1 MARPLRIEFPNAI
14 YHVMARGN
22 ARQSIFHNDGDY
34 QRMTDGLANTV
45 SRTGW
50 QVLAYVWMP
59 NHIHLFVRTPK
70 PNLSRGMQYLLSG
83 YANWYAKRHQRT
95 GHLFQGRFKAELV
108 EDESYFWTLSRYVH
122 LNPVRV
128 KRPLVDHPSGW
139 AWSSYSGYC
148 RKSARVEWVDYESVL
163 SAWQGEMGGKN
174 SELDYRRFVE
184 SGVETP
190 PANPLESALGGWLLG
205 SETFLQ
211 RIKKLLTKP
220 HHVDETPKARRLTS
234 LDANQVIATV
244 AAYYKASPSSY
255 QSKRSTAAGRDL
267 AAYLAH
273 RRTTATLRE
282 LATAFG
288 LSHPDSVSNLIR
300 RAEIAIS
307 ASKSQRQDIE
317 RIEELLAKQ
326 QTGSDPIV

>member
-22 ARQSIFHNDGDY
+22 GRQRIFHADADY
-34 QRMTDGLANTV
+34 QRMTDGLAKTIA
-45 SRTGW
+45 RTGW
-50 QVLAYVWMP
+50 QVFAFVWMP

-70 PNLSRGMQYLLSG
+70 PNLSVGMQYLLSG

-122 LNPVRV
+122 LNPVRG
-128 KRPLVDHPSGW
+128 KKPLVDHPSSW
-139 AWSSYSGYC
+139 AWSSYPGYC
-148 RKSARVEWVDYESVL
+148 RKSARIDWIEYESVL
-163 SAWQGEMGGKN
+163 AAWQGEMGGKD
-174 SELDYRRFVE
+174 SGLAYRRFVE
-184 SGVETP
+184 SGLETP
-190 PANPLESALGGWLLG
+190 PSNPLDNALEGWLLG
-205 SETFLQ
+205 SDTFLKKV
-211 RIKKLLTKP
+211 KKLITKP
-220 HHVDETPKARRLTS
+220 QHIDQTPKSRRLTS
-234 LDANQVIATV
+234 LDANEVITAV
-244 AAYYKASPSSY
+244 AAYFKASPESY
-255 QSKRSTAAGRDL
+255 QSKRSTAPGRDL

-300 RAEIAIS
+300 RAQNAIS
-307 ASKSQRQDIE
+307 GSKSKKKDLE
-317 RIEELLAKQ
+317 RIDELLQKQ
-326 QTGSDPIV
+326 

>member
-22 ARQSIFHNDGDY
+22 GRQRIFHADADY
-34 QRMTDGLANTV
+34 QRMTDGLAKTIA
-45 SRTGW
+45 RTGW
-50 QVLAYVWMP
+50 QVFAFVWMP

-70 PNLSRGMQYLLSG
+70 PNLSVGMQYLLSG

-122 LNPVRV
+122 LNPVRG
-128 KRPLVDHPSGW
+128 KKPLVDHPSSW
-139 AWSSYSGYC
+139 AWSSYPGYC
-148 RKSARVEWVDYESVL
+148 RKSARVDWIEYESVL
-163 SAWQGEMGGKN
+163 AAWQGEMGGKD
-174 SELDYRRFVE
+174 SGLAYRRFVE
-184 SGVETP
+184 SGLETP
-190 PANPLESALGGWLLG
+190 PSNPLDNALEGWLLG
-205 SETFLQ
+205 SDTFLKKV
-211 RIKKLLTKP
+211 KKLISKP
-220 HHVDETPKARRLTS
+220 QHIDQTPKARRLTS
-234 LDANQVIATV
+234 LDANEVITAV
-244 AAYYKASPSSY
+244 AAYFNASPESY
-255 QSKRSTAAGRDL
+255 QSKRSTAPGRDL

-300 RAEIAIS
+300 RAQNAIS
-307 ASKSQRQDIE
+307 GSKSKKKDLE
-317 RIEELLAKQ
+317 RIDELLQKQ
-326 QTGSDPIV
+326 

>member
-22 ARQSIFHNDGDY
+22 GRQRIFHADADY
-34 QRMTDGLANTV
+34 QRMTDGLAKTV
-45 SRTGW
+45 ARTGW
-50 QVLAYVWMP
+50 QVFAFVWMP

-70 PNLSRGMQYLLSG
+70 PNLSVGMQYLLSG

-122 LNPVRV
+122 LNPVRG
-128 KRPLVDHPSGW
+128 KKPLVDHPSSW
-139 AWSSYSGYC
+139 AWSSYPGYC
-148 RKSARVEWVDYESVL
+148 RKSARVDWMEYESVL
-163 SAWQGEMGGKN
+163 AAWQGEMGGKD
-174 SELDYRRFVE
+174 SGLAYRRFVE
-184 SGVETP
+184 SGLETP
-190 PANPLESALGGWLLG
+190 PSNPLDNALEGWLLG
-205 SETFLQ
+205 SDTFLKKV
-211 RIKKLLTKP
+211 KKLITKP
-220 HHVDETPKARRLTS
+220 QHIDQTPKARRLTS
-234 LDANQVIATV
+234 LDANEVITAV
-244 AAYYKASPSSY
+244 AAYFKASPESY
-255 QSKRSTAAGRDL
+255 QSKRSTAPGRDL

-300 RAEIAIS
+300 RAQNAIS
-307 ASKSQRQDIE
+307 GSKSKKKDLE
-317 RIEELLAKQ
+317 RIDELLQKQ
-326 QTGSDPIV
+326 

>member
-22 ARQSIFHNDGDY
+22 GRQRIFHADADY
-34 QRMTDGLANTV
+34 QRMTDGLAKTIA
-45 SRTGW
+45 RTGW
-50 QVLAYVWMP
+50 QVFAFVWMP

-70 PNLSRGMQYLLSG
+70 PNLSVGMQYLLSG

-122 LNPVRV
+122 LNPVRG
-128 KRPLVDHPSGW
+128 KKPLVDHPSSW
-139 AWSSYSGYC
+139 AWSSYPGYC
-148 RKSARVEWVDYESVL
+148 RKSVRVDWIEYESVL
-163 SAWQGEMGGKN
+163 AAWQGEMGGKD
-174 SELDYRRFVE
+174 SGLAYRRFVE
-184 SGVETP
+184 SGLETP
-190 PANPLESALGGWLLG
+190 PSNPLDNALEGWLLG
-205 SETFLQ
+205 SDTFLKKV
-211 RIKKLLTKP
+211 KKLITKP
-220 HHVDETPKARRLTS
+220 QHIDQTPKARRLTS
-234 LDANQVIATV
+234 LDANEVITAV
-244 AAYYKASPSSY
+244 AAYFKASPESY
-255 QSKRSTAAGRDL
+255 QSKRSTAPGRDL

-300 RAEIAIS
+300 RAQNAIS
-307 ASKSQRQDIE
+307 GSKSKKKDLE
-317 RIEELLAKQ
+317 RIDELLQKQ
-326 QTGSDPIV
+326 

>member
-22 ARQSIFHNDGDY
+22 GRQRIFHADADY
-34 QRMTDGLANTV
+34 QRMTDGLAKTIA
-45 SRTGW
+45 RTGW
-50 QVLAYVWMP
+50 QVFAFVWMP

-70 PNLSRGMQYLLSG
+70 PNLSVGMQYLLSG

-122 LNPVRV
+122 LNPVRG
-128 KRPLVDHPSGW
+128 KKPLVDHPSSW
-139 AWSSYSGYC
+139 AWSSYPGYC
-148 RKSARVEWVDYESVL
+148 RKSARVDWIEYESVL
-163 SAWQGEMGGKN
+163 AAWQGEMGGKD
-174 SELDYRRFVE
+174 SGLAYRRFVE
-184 SGVETP
+184 SGLETP
-190 PANPLESALGGWLLG
+190 PSNPLDNALEGWLLG
-205 SETFLQ
+205 SDTFLKKV
-211 RIKKLLTKP
+211 KKLITKP
-220 HHVDETPKARRLTS
+220 QHIDQTPKARRLTS
-234 LDANQVIATV
+234 LDANEVITAV
-244 AAYYKASPSSY
+244 AAYFNASPESY
-255 QSKRSTAAGRDL
+255 QSKRSTAPGRDL

-300 RAEIAIS
+300 RAQNAIS
-307 ASKSQRQDIE
+307 GSKSKKKDLE
-317 RIEELLAKQ
+317 RIDELLQKQ
-326 QTGSDPIV
+326 

>member
-22 ARQSIFHNDGDY
+22 GRQRIFHADADY
-34 QRMTDGLANTV
+34 QRMTDGLAKTV
-45 SRTGW
+45 ARTGW
-50 QVLAYVWMP
+50 QVFAFVWMP

-70 PNLSRGMQYLLSG
+70 PNLSVGMQYLLSG

-122 LNPVRV
+122 LNPVRG
-128 KRPLVDHPSGW
+128 KKPLVDHPSSW
-139 AWSSYSGYC
+139 AWSSYPGYC
-148 RKSARVEWVDYESVL
+148 RKSARVDWIEYESVL
-163 SAWQGEMGGKN
+163 AAWQGEMGGKD
-174 SELDYRRFVE
+174 SGLAYRRFVE
-184 SGVETP
+184 SGLETP
-190 PANPLESALGGWLLG
+190 PSNPLDNALEGWLLG
-205 SETFLQ
+205 SDTFLKKV
-211 RIKKLLTKP
+211 KKLITKP
-220 HHVDETPKARRLTS
+220 QHIDQTPKARRLTS
-234 LDANQVIATV
+234 LDANEVITAV
-244 AAYYKASPSSY
+244 AAYFKASPESY
-255 QSKRSTAAGRDL
+255 QSKRSTAPGRDL

-300 RAEIAIS
+300 RAQNAIS
-307 ASKSQRQDIE
+307 GSKSKKKDLE
-317 RIEELLAKQ
+317 RIDELLQKQ
-326 QTGSDPIV
+326 

>member
-22 ARQSIFHNDGDY
+22 GRQAIFHADGDY
-34 QRMTDGLANTV
+34 QRLTDGLEKTV
-45 SRTGW
+45 ARTGW
-50 QVLAYVWMP
+50 QVFAYAWMP

-122 LNPVRV
+122 LNPVRG
-128 KRPLVDHPSGW
+128 KRPLVDHPSSW
-139 AWSSYSGYC
+139 AWSSYQGYC
-148 RKSARVEWVDYESVL
+148 RKSARVDWVDYQSVL
-163 SAWQGEMGGKN
+163 AAWQGEMGGKD
-174 SELDYRRFVE
+174 SALAYRRFVE
-184 SGVETP
+184 SGLETP
-190 PANPLESALGGWLLG
+190 PDNPLDNALEGWLLG
-205 SETFLQ
+205 SESFL
-211 RIKKLLTKP
+211 KKIRTLLTKP
-220 HHVDETPKARRLTS
+220 QHLDQTPKARRLTS

-244 AAYYKASPSSY
+244 AGYFKATQESY
-255 QSKRSTAAGRDL
+255 QSKRSTAPGRDL

-282 LATAFG
+282 LAMAFG

-300 RAEIAIS
+300 RAEKAIS
-307 ASKSQRQDIE
+307 QSKAQKQDLE
-317 RIEELLAKQ
+317 RIDELLQKQ
-326 QTGSDPIV
+326 

>member
-22 ARQSIFHNDGDY
+22 GRQRIFHADADY
-34 QRMTDGLANTV
+34 QRMTDGLAKTV
-45 SRTGW
+45 ARTGW
-50 QVLAYVWMP
+50 QVFAFVWMP

-70 PNLSRGMQYLLSG
+70 PNLSVGMQYLLSG

-128 KRPLVDHPSGW
+128 KKPLVDHPSSW
-139 AWSSYSGYC
+139 AWSSYPGYC
-148 RKSARVEWVDYESVL
+148 RKSARVDWIEYESVL
-163 SAWQGEMGGKN
+163 AAWQGEMGGKD
-174 SELDYRRFVE
+174 SGLAYRRFVE
-184 SGVETP
+184 LGLETP
-190 PANPLESALGGWLLG
+190 PSNPLDNALEGWLLG
-205 SETFLQ
+205 SDTFLKKV
-211 RIKKLLTKP
+211 KKLMTKP
-220 HHVDETPKARRLTS
+220 QHIDQTPKARRLTS
-234 LDANQVIATV
+234 LDANEVITAV
-244 AAYYKASPSSY
+244 AAYFNASPESY
-255 QSKRSTAAGRDL
+255 QSKRSTAPGRDL

-300 RAEIAIS
+300 RAQNTIS
-307 ASKSQRQDIE
+307 GSKSKKEDLE
-317 RIEELLAKQ
+317 RIDELLQKQ
-326 QTGSDPIV
+326 

>member
-22 ARQSIFHNDGDY
+22 GRQRIFHADADY
-34 QRMTDGLANTV
+34 QRMTDGLAKTV
-45 SRTGW
+45 ARTGW
-50 QVLAYVWMP
+50 QVFAFVWMP

-70 PNLSRGMQYLLSG
+70 PNLSVGMQYLLSG

-122 LNPVRV
+122 LNPVRG
-128 KRPLVDHPSGW
+128 KKPLVDHPSSW
-139 AWSSYSGYC
+139 AWSSYPGYC
-148 RKSARVEWVDYESVL
+148 RKSARIDWIEYESVL
-163 SAWQGEMGGKN
+163 AAWQGEMGGKD
-174 SELDYRRFVE
+174 SGLAYRRFVE
-184 SGVETP
+184 SGLETP
-190 PANPLESALGGWLLG
+190 PSNPLDNALEGWLLG
-205 SETFLQ
+205 SDTFLKKV
-211 RIKKLLTKP
+211 KKLISKP
-220 HHVDETPKARRLTS
+220 QHIDQTPKARRLTS
-234 LDANQVIATV
+234 LDANEVITAV
-244 AAYYKASPSSY
+244 AAYFKASPESY
-255 QSKRSTAAGRDL
+255 QSKRSTAPGRDL

-300 RAEIAIS
+300 RAQNAIS
-307 ASKSQRQDIE
+307 GSKSKKKDLE
-317 RIEELLAKQ
+317 RIDELLQKQ
-326 QTGSDPIV
+326 

>member
-22 ARQSIFHNDGDY
+22 GRQRIFHADADY
-34 QRMTDGLANTV
+34 QRMTDGLAKTIA
-45 SRTGW
+45 RTGW
-50 QVLAYVWMP
+50 QVFAFVWMP

-70 PNLSRGMQYLLSG
+70 PNLSVGMQYLLSG

-122 LNPVRV
+122 LNPVRG
-128 KRPLVDHPSGW
+128 KKPLVDHPSSW
-139 AWSSYSGYC
+139 AWSSYPGYC
-148 RKSARVEWVDYESVL
+148 RKSARVDWIEYESVL
-163 SAWQGEMGGKN
+163 AAWQGEMGGKD
-174 SELDYRRFVE
+174 SGLAYRRFVE
-184 SGVETP
+184 SGLETP
-190 PANPLESALGGWLLG
+190 PSNPLDNALEGWLLG
-205 SETFLQ
+205 SDTFLKKV
-211 RIKKLLTKP
+211 KKLITNP
-220 HHVDETPKARRLTS
+220 QHIDQTPKARGLTS
-234 LDANQVIATV
+234 LDANEVITAV
-244 AAYYKASPSSY
+244 AAYFKASPESY
-255 QSKRSTAAGRDL
+255 QSKRSTATGRDL

-300 RAEIAIS
+300 RAQNAIS
-307 ASKSQRQDIE
+307 GSKSKKEDLE
-317 RIEELLAKQ
+317 RIDELLQKQ
-326 QTGSDPIV
+326 